1 MIPLQSHQILNVEV
15 FFQLNHVDF
24 IAIKKKKFYFLYSH
38 FLNKTM
44 FKDKTYIMNVL
55 AQGLCRNLKQL
66 KMERKMEL
74 TRVLRGR
81 KDVLGCLQETQRKTE
96 KDVWLH

>member
-1 MIPLQSHQILNVEV
+1 MK
-15 FFQLNHVDF
+15 
-24 IAIKKKKFYFLYSH
+24 IKKKSFTSFIHIFWIKQCSKIKH
-38 FLNKTM
+38 TSW
-44 FKDKTYIMNVL
+44 VL

-74 TRVLRGR
+74 ARVLRGR